1 MLCYLWR
8 SGWPQMLVTKSYH
21 CLILIVTKIWR
32 NILKWSYFIVS
43 LNFDVIFTNNK
54 QLIIV
59 IGNVF
64 VTPWLLYVSIKIIH
78 SYSNSYLILA
88 YCHYALMKV
97 ICSLLFQFS
106 FEQAL
111 KQLHLNIH
119 YLASLF
125 TLTASCHI
133 YTAHGIIPWIN

>member
-1 MLCYLWR
+1 MSCDFVSDSRYIPNLMLCYLWR
-8 SGWPQMLVTKSYH
+8 SGWPQMLVIKSYH

-64 VTPWLLYVSIKIIH
+64 VTPWLLYVCTFQSKLFTPIQTHIWSLLIAITHWWKWYVH
-78 SYSNSYLILA
+78 CFSNS
-88 YCHYALMKV
+88 
-97 ICSLLFQFS
+97 LLNK
-106 FEQAL
+106 L
-111 KQLHLNIH
+111 LNNCI
-119 YLASLF
+119 
-125 TLTASCHI
+125 
-133 YTAHGIIPWIN
+133 